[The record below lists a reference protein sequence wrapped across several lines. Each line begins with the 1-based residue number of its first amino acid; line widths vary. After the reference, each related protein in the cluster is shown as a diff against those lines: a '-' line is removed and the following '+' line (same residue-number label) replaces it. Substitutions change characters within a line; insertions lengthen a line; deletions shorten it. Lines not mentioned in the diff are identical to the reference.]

1 MNEIV
6 FPLLTMCAEPML
18 WRSSAS
24 SENQFLV
31 PLLLGSPGTADV
43 AKMFFSSASLRRDGR
58 QGSEST
64 PNILSSLTIC
74 SIFLKVGEG
83 FLLLVNFSL
92 AQTALL
98 LRKHSGSKSSQLRRI
113 KSAWHCLLNT
123 ILLAAYE
130 SLLSMVV
137 WLPLS
142 LIIVVVSVLGQSFV
156 IRTKL
161 LVQLTS
167 GLTIFL
173 PRKLFLL
180 LSIAH
185 LSQTLRGTYL

>member
-1 MNEIV
+1 
-6 FPLLTMCAEPML
+6 MCAEPML

>member
-1 MNEIV
+1 
-6 FPLLTMCAEPML
+6 
-18 WRSSAS
+18 
-24 SENQFLV
+24 
-31 PLLLGSPGTADV
+31 
-43 AKMFFSSASLRRDGR
+43 
-58 QGSEST
+58 
-64 PNILSSLTIC
+64 
-74 SIFLKVGEG
+74 
-83 FLLLVNFSL
+83 
-92 AQTALL
+92 
-98 LRKHSGSKSSQLRRI
+98 
-113 KSAWHCLLNT
+113 
-123 ILLAAYE
+123 
-130 SLLSMVV
+130 MVV

>member
-1 MNEIV
+1 MLPISWSSLLICSENWEDFWSSKWSNTSISFAVRAEVIRVCVSLCVYTLVGQGYQLSKSSEMNEIV
-6 FPLLTMCAEPML
+6 FPLLTMCAEPRL

-31 PLLLGSPGTADV
+31 PLLLSSPGTADV

-92 AQTALL
+92 
-98 LRKHSGSKSSQLRRI
+98 G
-113 KSAWHCLLNT
+113 
-123 ILLAAYE
+123 
-130 SLLSMVV
+130 
-137 WLPLS
+137 
-142 LIIVVVSVLGQSFV
+142 
-156 IRTKL
+156 
-161 LVQLTS
+161 
-167 GLTIFL
+167 
-173 PRKLFLL
+173 
-180 LSIAH
+180 
-185 LSQTLRGTYL
+185 